1 MRAAQKSCSLR
12 GEALPGG
19 DTKRALAGVRVVITR
34 AMEQAQEVAGRLRD
48 LGAIPLMLP
57 AVSFAPPQDF
67 GPLDAAI
74 GALSGFD
81 WLFFTSVNAVKYFA
95 ERCGERGVK
104 PEALRASSHAPM
116 VAAVGPATSKAATA
130 AGFRVD
136 YGAEEFRGM
145 ALAREL
151 SSRLAGKK
159 ILLPRSNRASE
170 DLPAALRASGAQV
183 TDVIAY
189 RTIDAVN
196 EEEAAEALQALR
208 TRNAD
213 VIAFFSP
220 SGFRSVS
227 EHVGSADLAAVAIA
241 AIGPVTAEAIR
252 EAGYSVAIEAR
263 ESTASG
269 VIAAL
274 VEYFGSKA
282 SQGVRT

>member
-1 MRAAQKSCSLR
+1 M
-12 GEALPGG
+12 PGG
-19 DTKRALAGVRVVITR
+19 DAKRALAGVRVVITR
-34 AMEQAQEVAGRLRD
+34 AMEQAQEAVARLRD

-57 AVSFAPPQDF
+57 AVSFAPPEDF

-74 GALSGFD
+74 GALNEFD
-81 WLFFTSVNAVKYFA
+81 WLFFTSANAVKYFA

-104 PEALRASSHAPM
+104 LERIRASRHAPRI
-116 VAAVGPATSKAATA
+116 AAVGPATSKAAAA

-136 YGAEEFRGM
+136 YAAEEFRGM

-159 ILLPRSNRASE
+159 ILLPRSNRASG
-170 DLPAALRASGAQV
+170 DLPAALRESGAKV

-220 SGFRSVS
+220 SAVRSVS
-227 EHVGSADLAAVAIA
+227 GHIGSAELAAVAIA

-252 EAGYSVAIEAR
+252 EAGYRVAIEAR
-263 ESTASG
+263 ESTTAG

-274 VEYFGSKA
+274 LEYVGSKA